1 MIVKGET
8 IVLTNKEYFTKYCF
22 KSDLCRIN
30 RMWEKHL
37 DKTIGRDATM
47 ADKELEYD
55 RWLHKDFSQADWDA
69 ATTRTT
75 NTRDIWW

>member
-22 KSDLCRIN
+22 NSDLCRIN

-55 RWLHKDFSQADWDA
+55 KWLHKDFNQVDWDA
-69 ATTRTT
+69 AAARTT
-75 NTRDIWW
+75 DTSIWW